1 MLNSPGALPNLRLR
15 MVSKNLGERSISRKI
30 EYYTICNN
38 PKQIKYD
45 YCNLIIEI
53 ANTKFAGDFG
63 KRYFSKVC
71 GQKPAEVANMKPTIL
86 FYSYKKN
93 FCKEEIN
100 GTEARIKTRILLR
113 WKKQFISMMVG
124 ITKKKIGSCKAGESI
139 YYQHVLENV

>member
-1 MLNSPGALPNLRLR
+1 MLNRPGALPNLRLR

-86 FYSYKKN
+86 FKTGRSRDGLSKDA
-93 FCKEEIN
+93 
-100 GTEARIKTRILLR
+100 TEPDVETARDRT
-113 WKKQFISMMVG
+113 
-124 ITKKKIGSCKAGESI
+124 A
-139 YYQHVLENV
+139 